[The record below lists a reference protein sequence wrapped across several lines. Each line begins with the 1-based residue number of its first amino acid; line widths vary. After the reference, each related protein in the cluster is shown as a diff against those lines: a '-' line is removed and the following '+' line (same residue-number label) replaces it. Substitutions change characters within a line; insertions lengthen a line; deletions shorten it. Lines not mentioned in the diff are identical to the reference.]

1 MAGTGLTP
9 RVAGRPC
16 RSGREM
22 PRPCG
27 LGVVSFAEGEPAPR
41 GPASARWPTST
52 KRPPFGGRRFSC
64 GSEGTRARAA
74 PPSRWSRA
82 SPAPACSP
90 AARRAVCGCGRNDT
104 RTGLRRK
111 ETHASSRSTPAWR
124 LDYAPSAGLLHLL
137 ARQHRNVTTAEASLS
152 GSSWRGYESA
162 AVLTSRRS
170 RMVQVCVRIADG
182 VSAPNAT

>member
-9 RVAGRPC
+9 
-16 RSGREM
+16 
-22 PRPCG
+22 
-27 LGVVSFAEGEPAPR
+27 FAEGEPAPR

-162 AVLTSRRS
+162 AVLNAPPDCGRERY
-170 RMVQVCVRIADG
+170 VCVTDHQGTSSYLEAGPSPHRNQ
-182 VSAPNAT
+182 APPGRAQ